1 MKPPFD
7 TSHPLG
13 ATLWLLRREAA
24 SVGVFSLVAN
34 LLMLTPTL
42 YLLQIYDRVL
52 LSQSELT
59 LLSVSLVALYFFGL
73 IAFSEWS
80 RSRLLVRAGVLF
92 DRQINAAVFASSF
105 KAALGNSGQRPGEAF
120 TDLNNLRQFMTGNGI
135 FVFFD
140 APWTPIYVVVAWLLH
155 PWLGYLSLL
164 FIAVLLYLAWH
175 HQSLSRDGQVRAL
188 DLASRSSAFVQT
200 KLRNAEAIKSMGMLG
215 GLQQRWSQ
223 QRAQHLTL
231 QRQNQ
236 DREQRNQ
243 SLLKFVQYTQ
253 QSLVLAV
260 GAWLVVR
267 GELNPGAMIAA
278 NVLLARALQPV
289 QLSVSTWKGF
299 LAARLSYQ
307 RLRELLQQH
316 PSSPGGRIADAATQG
331 RLTINRLGATASG
344 RQQPIL
350 QDIQASIAPGEVVL
364 ISGASGSGKSTL
376 ARCLLGIWPQT
387 TGEMLLDG
395 TAISAWDQQSLGPR
409 LGYLPQDIEL
419 FEGSI
424 AENIARFGPVESSQV
439 IAAAQSADVHE
450 MILRLPNGYDTQMG
464 VAGSLLSG
472 GQRQRIALARALY
485 GNPAVVILDEPNANL
500 DDSGEVALVQA
511 VQQLKARGST
521 VVLIA
526 HRGRLLGV
534 ADQLM
539 ILHQGRVQA
548 FGPREA
554 LVARLATATRM
565 GGPQPLSA

>member
-7 TSHPLG
+7 TTHPLG
-13 ATLWLLRREAA
+13 ATLWRLRREAA

-59 LLSVSLVALYFFGL
+59 LLSVSLVALYFFLL

-92 DRQINAAVFASSF
+92 DQQINAQVFASSF

-120 TDLNNLRQFMTGNGI
+120 TDLNSLRQFMTGNGI

-140 APWTPIYVVVAWLLH
+140 APWTPIYVIVAWLLH

-164 FIAVLLYLAWH
+164 FIANLLYLAWH
-175 HQSLSRDGQVRAL
+175 HQSLSREGQIKSL
-188 DLASRSSAFVQT
+188 ELGTKSNGFVQT

-215 GLQQRWSQ
+215 GLQRRWSQ
-223 QRAQHLTL
+223 QRAQHMLL

-243 SLLKFVQYTQ
+243 SQLKFVQYAQ

-289 QLSVSTWKGF
+289 QMSVSTWKSF
-299 LAARLSYQ
+299 LAARLAYQ
-307 RLRELLQQH
+307 RLRQLLQQQ
-316 PSSPGGRIADAATQG
+316 PTSTGGRIADAATQG
-331 RLTINRLGATASG
+331 RLTLNRLSAMASG

-350 QDIQASIAPGEVVL
+350 QDIQANIAVGQVVL
-364 ISGASGSGKSTL
+364 IGGASGSGKSTL
-376 ARCLLGIWPQT
+376 ARCLLGIWPHT
-387 TGEMLLDG
+387 TGEVLLDG
-395 TAISAWDQQSLGPR
+395 TLIDAWDQQSLGAR

-424 AENIARFGPVESSQV
+424 AENIARFGPVESSKV
-439 IAAAQSADVHE
+439 IEAAEAADVHT
-450 MILRLPNGYDTQMG
+450 MILHLPNGYDTQMG

-500 DDSGEVALVQA
+500 DASGEVALLRA
-511 VQQLKARGST
+511 VQQLKDRGST
-521 VVLIA
+521 VLLIA
-526 HRGRLLGV
+526 HRGRLLSV

-539 ILHQGRVQA
+539 ILHQGRIQA
-548 FGPREA
+548 FGAP
-554 LVARLATATRM
+554 TAILT
-565 GGPQPLSA
+565 GGPHPLSA